1 MQPTLN
7 ANIDSTNT
15 KGDSVYVN
23 KYAEV
28 KVGDVVVAEVK
39 WNDYSVIKRLVG
51 TPGDTVKITKSE
63 EGYAL
68 YCNNKLLYTRPFY
81 DSQNIEII
89 KDNFDRKNYFEKT
102 KQYVNAYPNSYFD
115 DNGNFYIELQDD
127 EYFLMGDHW
136 TGSMLD
142 CLSNGP
148 IKKSEIYGRVDFLIK
163 YTEENKIESLGKSLI
178 NLIFG
183 KRVKL

>member
-7 ANIDSTNT
+7 AEHD
-15 KGDSVYVN
+15 GDVVYLN
-23 KYAEV
+23 KYCDVEV
-28 KVGDVVVAEVK
+28 NDVVVAEVG
-39 WNDYSVIKRLVG
+39 WYHESVIKRLVG
-51 TPGDTVKITKSE
+51 KPGDTVKITKSE

-89 KDNFDRKNYFEKT
+89 KNNFDRKNYFEKT

-115 DNGNFYIELQDD
+115 DNGNFYIELKDG
-127 EYFLMGDHW
+127 EYFIMGDHW
-136 TGSMLD
+136 TDGMLD
-142 CLSNGP
+142 CLTYGP
-148 IKKSEIYGRVDFLIK
+148 IKRSEIVGRVDMLIK
-163 YTEENKIESLGKSLI
+163 YTDENKFESLGKSII

-183 KRVKL
+183 KRVEL